1 MSWPQ
6 STDFPETE
14 ERAYGMDLKGNENP
28 RKLTFSYSWFLGKRL
43 PLLWNATSRHPSFTP
58 SIFVF
63 FIFID
68 ILLFSC
74 ETKLLTIIWEP
85 QLVESVCLCH
95 KIKKQKHIF
104 RVLISRASLPPFFFS
119 TFALFQHAGYTARCG
134 LPLWKYS
141 CKWQSSIQTRKFLR
155 QAKCAREVL
164 KVIHKFTNRHN
175 KTFKGAKLY
184 FVG

>member
-28 RKLTFSYSWFLGKRL
+28 RKLTFSYSWFLAKRL

-63 FIFID
+63 LIFID

-104 RVLISRASLPPFFFS
+104 RVLISRASLPPFFFFLHLLCFS
-119 TFALFQHAGYTARCG
+119 MLATQLDVGSHCENTHVNDSLAFR
-134 LPLWKYS
+134 PE
-141 CKWQSSIQTRKFLR
+141 SSYDRQNVQEKF
-155 QAKCAREVL
+155 
-164 KVIHKFTNRHN
+164 
-175 KTFKGAKLY
+175 
-184 FVG
+184 